1 MAIDNKL
8 AKLCPDTVPLGT
20 GPPTREEML
29 VYYPAKFT
37 WKQLKTFVNSGDLGL
52 LKRDKALQKRYDAWA
67 AGIRAKYGSMGACH
81 HLIQIHL
88 ALRPTPVPLLQA
100 NFLLNYRLQWGK
112 EDTITLLRSSL
123 EQSADAEGPAEV
135 PEELLD
141 PKVPKKLPPL
151 PPNAPSYFKADMPR
165 EMYCITMNDWPY
177 SVPPEVEHSLI
188 WSRVPILP
196 PDLPPP
202 SESKLS
208 ARLHQDGLWGFTGSE
223 SPPPSPSTLPESLG
237 ALSEWGIT
245 MDKLIRSPRG
255 TDEEEREIRKYGEEI
270 ENFIKRRWNEREWE
284 TAWFVNPP
292 RLQSVPEL
300 THIHVF
306 ARRKTPEEITRAEI
320 NASQQ

>member
-1 MAIDNKL
+1 MASDAASATL
-8 AKLCPDTVPLGT
+8 TPETVPLGD

-52 LKRDKALQKRYDAWA
+52 LKRDRKLQKRYDTWA
-67 AGIRAKYGSMGACH
+67 QGIKAKYGSM
-81 HLIQIHL
+81 
-88 ALRPTPVPLLQA
+88 A
-100 NFLLNYRLQWGK
+100 NYLLNYRLQWGQH
-112 EDTITLLRSSL
+112 DSISILRSSL
-123 EQSADAEGPAEV
+123 DTAPPHIVNGSATPAVTAPPDE
-135 PEELLD
+135 PLD
-141 PKVPKKLPPL
+141 PKEAKKLPPL
-151 PPNAPSYFKADMPR
+151 PPDAPPYFRSDMSP
-165 EMYCITMNDWPY
+165 ELLSITMNDWPY

-202 SESKLS
+202 SESTIS
-208 ARLHQDGLWGFTGSE
+208 ARLHQDGLWGFTGNE

-237 ALSEWGIT
+237 RAL
-245 MDKLIRSPRG
+245 R
-255 TDEEEREIRKYGEEI
+255 EEREVRKYGEEI
-270 ENFIKRRWNEREWE
+270 EKFVKRRWDPREWE

-306 ARRKTPEEITRAEI
+306 ARRKTPMEIARAEI
-320 NASQQ
+320 NPQI

>member
-1 MAIDNKL
+1 MASDAASATL
-8 AKLCPDTVPLGT
+8 TPETVPLGD

-52 LKRDKALQKRYDAWA
+52 LKRDRKLQKRYDTWA
-67 AGIRAKYGSMGACH
+67 QGIKAKYGSM
-81 HLIQIHL
+81 
-88 ALRPTPVPLLQA
+88 A
-100 NFLLNYRLQWGK
+100 NYLLNYRLQWGQH
-112 EDTITLLRSSL
+112 DSISILRSSL
-123 EQSADAEGPAEV
+123 DTAPPHIVNGSATPAVTAPPDE
-135 PEELLD
+135 PLD
-141 PKVPKKLPPL
+141 PKEAKKLPPL
-151 PPNAPSYFKADMPR
+151 PPDAPPYFRSDMSP
-165 EMYCITMNDWPY
+165 ELLSITMNDWPY

-202 SESKLS
+202 SESTIS
-208 ARLHQDGLWGFTGSE
+208 ARLHQDGLWGFTGNE

-245 MDKLIRSPRG
+245 MEKLVRSPRG
-255 TDEEEREIRKYGEEI
+255 TDEEEREVRKYGEEI
-270 ENFIKRRWNEREWE
+270 EKFVKRRWDPREWE

-306 ARRKTPEEITRAEI
+306 ARRKTPMEIARAEI
-320 NASQQ
+320 NPQI